1 MSQLPT
7 LFLILDDEQSIR
19 QSIASFL
26 EDEGY
31 TVFRADSSEAA
42 IELVKKH
49 PIDAAV
55 VDIRLPGKDGN
66 AFMLEA
72 RKIRP
77 AIKFVVHTGSADYT
91 PPAAIQALGVTHDR
105 VLIKPVSDLNIIYKA
120 FEDQL

>member
-1 MSQLPT
+1 MSHLPT

-31 TVFRADSSEAA
+31 TVFRAESSEEA

-66 AFMLEA
+66 TFMLEA
-72 RKIRP
+72 RKIRS

-91 PPAAIQALGVTHDR
+91 PPDAIKALGITSDK
-105 VLIKPVSDLNIIYKA
+105 VLIKPVSDLNIICKA